1 MMSYSILLWAFN
13 MIKAEFTEAEANMVR
28 QALRAEEER
37 MKKSG
42 YNGLATVMA
51 GALDSLSNAVLDS
64 KMLIG

>member
-1 MMSYSILLWAFN
+1 MMSYSILSWAFS
-13 MIKAEFTEAEANMVR
+13 MIKVEFTEAEANMVR

-37 MKKSG
+37 MKKAG

-51 GALDSLSNAVLDS
+51 SALGSLSNAVLDN